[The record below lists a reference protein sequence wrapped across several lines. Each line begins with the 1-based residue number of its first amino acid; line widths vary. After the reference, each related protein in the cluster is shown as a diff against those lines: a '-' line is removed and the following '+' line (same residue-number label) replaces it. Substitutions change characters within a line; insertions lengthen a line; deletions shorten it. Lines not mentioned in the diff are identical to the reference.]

1 MRTTDILS
9 MPITHL
15 ACAVQDGTVRAI
27 DVADA
32 FLQQARVCDP
42 NVHAFVHL
50 NEAGVQRQAEAVDR
64 KRCRGEQLGPLA
76 GVPVAIKD
84 SICTIDAPTTCG
96 SHALQRDGLGW
107 CSPYDAT
114 VVSRLRHAD
123 AIIFGKTNLDEFA
136 MGSST
141 QASAFGGTRNP
152 VCAGCVPGGSS
163 GGSAAAVASRMVP
176 AALGSDT
183 GGSIRQP
190 AAFASIVGIRPTYG
204 RVSRRGLV
212 AFASS
217 LDQLGPMARDVRGA
231 ARLFDVIAGWD
242 EGDATSILSPGGE
255 VESSCGKRVE
265 GLRLGVPVEC
275 FAEDLDPVVARC
287 VRRALDGLVGKGC
300 ELESICLPTMRL
312 AMAAYCVISSAEAS
326 SNLARFD
333 GVRFG
338 ATVDRCCDADTLRAI
353 TRGTGFGMEVKRRI
367 LLGAYVLSAGSH
379 GGRDGSY
386 HERACLVRTRMTEDL
401 AKAFSVVDAIVTPTS
416 PVVPWPVAENRGDPL
431 ASAYADVFTVPA
443 SLAGIPALSVPCGHT
458 AEGKPV
464 GLQLMGPKGS
474 ENLLCRIA
482 SAWEQVRDAHAVEL

>member
-1 MRTTDILS
+1 MKFFDRPISEVVDEIKAGKSSSRDITARAVSLIEERDGDINAFITVCKDSALKRAEEIDGLPPSEKES
-9 MPITHL
+9 MPLCGIPIAL
-15 ACAVQDGTVRAI
+15 
-27 DVADA
+27 
-32 FLQQARVCDP
+32 
-42 NVHAFVHL
+42 
-50 NEAGVQRQAEAVDR
+50 
-64 KRCRGEQLGPLA
+64 
-76 GVPVAIKD
+76 KD
-84 SICTIDAPTTCG
+84 NICTKGVKTTCA
-96 SHALQRDGLGW
+96 SRMLENFVP
-107 CSPYDAT
+107 PYSAA
-114 VVSRLRHAD
+114 VVDYLEKAG
-123 AIIFGKTNLDEFA
+123 AVIIGKTNLDEFA

-265 GLRLGVPVEC
+265 GLRLGVPIEC

-300 ELESICLPTMRL
+300 ELESICLPTLRL